1 MSYLSKFHLLKF
13 TEKNKT
19 KVFGDKNGL
28 SFLRRLIS
36 ADKRKGL
43 DGGPAK
49 QHVAIIGLDAA
60 GKTTIMKRILR
71 SEYTLSKPTFGVNI
85 EVYRYRTLE
94 FVVWDLG
101 GHAPIRK
108 TLWKKFVTKAQVI
121 VFVVDAADKKRFNLA
136 KDVFYDSLEN
146 TEPNAPILFLANKS
160 DKEDAASSV
169 EVMEAL
175 ELQKMTRSDRAF
187 NMFRCSALT
196 GEGLFNAW
204 DWLVDIVAKDKH
216 VPTWHVKIFS
226 AVAFDSNGK
235 ELDQAIFGNPTQQ
248 AKVATAYRES
258 IKETERFAKQM
269 RDYNEAVTVLEI
281 MEDYQL
287 VITKNKL
294 FVLGILIDVNDP
306 VSRVLTIASRIFD
319 AIEMDYL
326 KGISVSLE
334 KVISNYFP

>member
-1 MSYLSKFHLLKF
+1 M
-13 TEKNKT
+13 
-19 KVFGDKNGL
+19 
-28 SFLRRLIS
+28 SFLRRLIT
-36 ADKRKGL
+36 ADRKKTPEGSL
-43 DGGPAK
+43 DK

-108 TLWKKFVTKAQVI
+108 TLWKKFVTKASII
-121 VFVVDAADKKRFNLA
+121 VFVVDAADQKRFSLA
-136 KDVFYDSLEN
+136 KEVFYESLDN
-146 TEPNAPILFLANKS
+146 TELDAPILFLANKS
-160 DKEDAASSV
+160 DKEEAASSV

-175 ELQKMTRSDRAF
+175 ELHKMTRGERPF

-204 DWLVDIVAKDKH
+204 DWLVDVVSKDKAI
-216 VPTWHVKIFS
+216 PTWHVKISS

-235 ELDQAIFGNPTQQ
+235 ELDHAIFGNPNLQ
-248 AKVATAYRES
+248 AQIANAYRES
-258 IKETERFAKQM
+258 IRETERFAKQM
-269 RDYNEAVTVLEI
+269 KDYNEAVTVLEI
-281 MEDYQL
+281 MENFQL

-294 FVLGILIDVNDP
+294 FVLGMLIDVNDP
-306 VSRVLTIASRIFD
+306 VSRVLTISSRIFE

-326 KGISVSLE
+326 KGHPVSLE
-334 KVISNYFP
+334 KVISNYFPLDAISG

>member
-1 MSYLSKFHLLKF
+1 MIGVKDNSKDRV
-13 TEKNKT
+13 KNT
-19 KVFGDKNGL
+19 GDKTRV

-36 ADKRKGL
+36 ADKKRSG
-43 DGGPAK
+43 DDIATK

-85 EVYRYRTLE
+85 ELYRYRTLE

-108 TLWKKFVTKAQVI
+108 TLWKKFVAKAQTI
-121 VFVVDAADKKRFNLA
+121 VFVVDAADQKRFHLA
-136 KDVFYDSLEN
+136 KEVFYESLEN
-146 TEPNAPILFLANKS
+146 TDPQAPILFLANKA

-175 ELQKMTRSDRAF
+175 DLQQMIRLDRPF

-196 GEGLFNAW
+196 GEGLFPAW
-204 DWLVDIVAKDKH
+204 DWLVDIVSKDKAI
-216 VPTWHVKIFS
+216 PTWHVKIFS

-235 ELDQAIFGNPTQQ
+235 ELDQCIFGSPTQQ
-248 AKVATAYRES
+248 ANVATAYRES
-258 IKETERFAKQM
+258 IRETERFAKQM

-281 MEDYQL
+281 MKDYQL

-294 FVLGILIDVNDP
+294 FVMGILIDVNDP
-306 VSRVLTIASRIFD
+306 VSRVLTISSRIFE
-319 AIEMDYL
+319 AIEMAYL
-326 KGISVSLE
+326 KGLNISLQE
-334 KVISNYFP
+334 VISNYFPLDSI

>member
-1 MSYLSKFHLLKF
+1 M
-13 TEKNKT
+13 
-19 KVFGDKNGL
+19 

-36 ADKRKGL
+36 AEKKKGP
-43 DGGPAK
+43 DGAPVK

-85 EVYRYRTLE
+85 EVYKYRTLE

-108 TLWKKFVTKAQVI
+108 TLWKKFVTKAQTI
-121 VFVVDAADKKRFNLA
+121 VFVVDSADQKRFSLA
-136 KDVFYDSLEN
+136 KEVFYESLEN
-146 TEPNAPILFLANKS
+146 TEPSAPILFLANKS
-160 DKEDAASSV
+160 DKPDAASSV

-175 ELQKMTRSDRAF
+175 ELQNMTRIDRPF

-196 GEGLFNAW
+196 GEGLFQAW
-204 DWLVDIVAKDKH
+204 DWLVDIVSKDKAI
-216 VPTWHVKIFS
+216 PTWHVKIFS

-235 ELDQAIFGNPTQQ
+235 QLDEAIFGNPTQQ
-248 AKVATAYRES
+248 SKIATAYRES

-281 MEDYQL
+281 MQDYQL

-294 FVLGILIDVNDP
+294 FVMGMLIDVNDP
-306 VSRVLTIASRIFD
+306 VSRVLTISSRIFE
-319 AIEMDYL
+319 AIEMNYL
-326 KGISVSLE
+326 KGHPISLE
-334 KVISNYFP
+334 EVISNYFPLDAI

>member
-1 MSYLSKFHLLKF
+1 M
-13 TEKNKT
+13 
-19 KVFGDKNGL
+19 
-28 SFLRRLIS
+28 SFLRRLIT
-36 ADKRKGL
+36 ADRKKTPEGGL
-43 DGGPAK
+43 EK

-108 TLWKKFVTKAQVI
+108 TLWKKFVTKASII
-121 VFVVDAADKKRFNLA
+121 VFVVDAADQKRFSLA
-136 KDVFYDSLEN
+136 KEVFYESLDN
-146 TEPNAPILFLANKS
+146 TELDAPILFLANKS

-175 ELQKMTRSDRAF
+175 ELHKMTRSERPF

-204 DWLVDIVAKDKH
+204 DWLVDVVSKDKAI
-216 VPTWHVKIFS
+216 PTWHVKIFS
-226 AVAFDSNGK
+226 TVAFDSNGK
-235 ELDQAIFGNPTQQ
+235 ELDHAIFGNPSVQ
-248 AKVATAYRES
+248 AQIANAYRES
-258 IKETERFAKQM
+258 IRETERFAKQM
-269 RDYNEAVTVLEI
+269 KDYNEAVTVLEI
-281 MEDYQL
+281 MENFQL

-294 FVLGILIDVNDP
+294 FVLGMLIDVNDP
-306 VSRVLTIASRIFD
+306 VSRVLTISSRIFE

-326 KGISVSLE
+326 KGHQISLE
-334 KVISNYFP
+334 KVISNYFPLDAISG

>member
-1 MSYLSKFHLLKF
+1 M
-13 TEKNKT
+13 
-19 KVFGDKNGL
+19 

-36 ADKRKGL
+36 ADKKRTGEN
-43 DGGPAK
+43 GTTK

-108 TLWKKFVTKAQVI
+108 TLWKKFVTKAQTI
-121 VFVVDAADKKRFNLA
+121 VFVVDAADQKRFHLA
-136 KDVFYDSLEN
+136 KDVFYESLEN
-146 TEPNAPILFLANKS
+146 IDPKAPILFLANKA
-160 DKEDAASSV
+160 DKDDAASSV
-169 EVMEAL
+169 EVMQAL
-175 ELQKMTRSDRAF
+175 DLQQMTRVDRPF

-196 GEGLFNAW
+196 GEGLFQAW
-204 DWLVDIVAKDKH
+204 DWLVDIVSKDKAI
-216 VPTWHVKIFS
+216 PTWHVKIYS
-226 AVAFDSNGK
+226 AVAFDANGK
-235 ELDQAIFGNPTQQ
+235 ELDQCIFGSPTQQ
-248 AKVATAYRES
+248 ATTATAYRES

-281 MEDYQL
+281 MQDYQL

-294 FVLGILIDVNDP
+294 FVMGILIDVNDP
-306 VSRVLTIASRIFD
+306 VSRVLTISSRIFE
-319 AIEMDYL
+319 AIEMEYL
-326 KGISVSLE
+326 KGLAISLE
-334 KVISNYFP
+334 EVISNYFPLDSI

>member
-1 MSYLSKFHLLKF
+1 M
-13 TEKNKT
+13 
-19 KVFGDKNGL
+19 

-36 ADKRKGL
+36 AEKKKGP
-43 DGGPAK
+43 DGAPVK

-85 EVYRYRTLE
+85 EVYKYRTLE

-108 TLWKKFVTKAQVI
+108 TLWKKFVTKAQTI
-121 VFVVDAADKKRFNLA
+121 VFVVDSADQKRFPLA
-136 KDVFYDSLEN
+136 KEVFYESLEN
-146 TEPNAPILFLANKS
+146 TEPTAPILFLANKS
-160 DKEDAASSV
+160 DKSEAASSV

-175 ELQKMTRSDRAF
+175 ELQNMTRIDRPF

-196 GEGLFNAW
+196 GEGLFQAW
-204 DWLVDIVAKDKH
+204 DWLVDIVSKDKAI
-216 VPTWHVKIFS
+216 PTWHVKIYS

-235 ELDQAIFGNPTQQ
+235 QLDEAIFGNPTQQ
-248 AKVATAYRES
+248 SKIATAYRES

-281 MEDYQL
+281 MQDYQL

-294 FVLGILIDVNDP
+294 FVMGMLIDVNDP
-306 VSRVLTIASRIFD
+306 VSRVLTISSRIFE
-319 AIEMDYL
+319 AIEMNYL
-326 KGISVSLE
+326 KGHPISLE
-334 KVISNYFP
+334 EVISNYFPLDAI

>member
-1 MSYLSKFHLLKF
+1 
-13 TEKNKT
+13 
-19 KVFGDKNGL
+19 L

-36 ADKRKGL
+36 ADRKKSQESGQ
-43 DGGPAK
+43 AK

-108 TLWKKFVTKAQVI
+108 TLWKKFVTKASVI
-121 VFVVDAADKKRFNLA
+121 VFVVDAADQKRFHLA
-136 KDVFYDSLEN
+136 KEVFYESLEN
-146 TEPNAPILFLANKS
+146 TDPNAPILFLANKS
-160 DKEDAASSV
+160 DKEEAASTL

-175 ELQKMTRSDRAF
+175 ELHKMTRGERPF
-187 NMFRCSALT
+187 NLFRCSALT
-196 GEGLFNAW
+196 GEGLFTAW
-204 DWLVDIVAKDKH
+204 DWLVDVVSKDKA
-216 VPTWHVKIFS
+216 VPTWHVKIY
-226 AVAFDSNGK
+226 ATAIFDANAK
-235 ELDQAIFGNPTQQ
+235 ELDHAIFGSPTQQ
-248 AKVATAYRES
+248 AKIANAYREA

-281 MEDYQL
+281 MEDFQL

-294 FVLGILIDVNDP
+294 FVFCILIDVNDP
-306 VSRVLTIASRIFD
+306 VSRVLTISSRIFES
-319 AIEMDYL
+319 IEMDYL
-326 KGISVSLE
+326 KGHQVSLE
-334 KVISNYFP
+334 KVISNYFPLDAIS

>member
-1 MSYLSKFHLLKF
+1 M
-13 TEKNKT
+13 
-19 KVFGDKNGL
+19 

-36 ADKRKGL
+36 ADRKKTD
-43 DGGPAK
+43 DGSGVIK

-121 VFVVDAADKKRFNLA
+121 VFVVDAADKKRFDLA
-136 KDVFYDSLEN
+136 KEVFYESLDN
-146 TEPNAPILFLANKS
+146 TDADAPILFLANKS
-160 DKEDAASSV
+160 DKEDASSSI

-175 ELQKMTRSDRAF
+175 ELQKMTRSDRPF

-196 GEGLFNAW
+196 GEGLFTAW
-204 DWLVDIVAKDKH
+204 DWLVDVVSKDQA
-216 VPTWHVKIFS
+216 VPTWHSKIFS
-226 AVAFDSNGK
+226 AAIFDNNGT
-235 ELDQAIFGNPTQQ
+235 ELDETIFGNPTQQ

-269 RDYNEAVTVLEI
+269 KDYNEAVTVLEI

-294 FVLGILIDVNDP
+294 FVIGILIDVNDP
-306 VSRVLTIASRIFD
+306 VSRVLTIASRIFE

-326 KGISVSLE
+326 KGHKVSLE
-334 KVISNYFP
+334 KVISNYFPLDAIS

>member
-1 MSYLSKFHLLKF
+1 
-13 TEKNKT
+13 
-19 KVFGDKNGL
+19 L

-36 ADKRKGL
+36 AERKKTQ
-43 DGGPAK
+43 DGSSIK

-121 VFVVDAADKKRFNLA
+121 VFVVDAADQKRFHLA
-136 KDVFYDSLEN
+136 RDVFYESLEN
-146 TEPNAPILFLANKS
+146 TKATAPILFLANKS

-175 ELQKMTRSDRAF
+175 ELYKMTHGDRPF

-204 DWLVDIVAKDKH
+204 DWLVDVVSKDKAI
-216 VPTWHVKIFS
+216 PTWHVKIFAA
-226 AVAFDSNGK
+226 AVFDSNGQ
-235 ELDQAIFGNPTQQ
+235 ELDNAIFGSPTQQ
-248 AKVATAYRES
+248 ATIANAYRE
-258 IKETERFAKQM
+258 KF
-269 RDYNEAVTVLEI
+269 
-281 MEDYQL
+281 QL

-294 FVLGILIDVNDP
+294 FVMGILIDVNDP
-306 VSRVLTIASRIFD
+306 VSRVLTISSRIFD

-326 KGISVSLE
+326 KSKAISLE
-334 KVISNYFP
+334 KVISNYFPLDAISG

>member
-1 MSYLSKFHLLKF
+1 MHS
-13 TEKNKT
+13 
-19 KVFGDKNGL
+19 L

-36 ADKRKGL
+36 ADRKKT
-43 DGGPAK
+43 DIGGVTK

-121 VFVVDAADKKRFNLA
+121 VFVVDAADKKRFTLA
-136 KDVFYDSLEN
+136 RDVFYESLEN

-169 EVMEAL
+169 DVMEAL
-175 ELQKMTRSDRAF
+175 ELNKMIRGDRPF
-187 NMFRCSALT
+187 NLFRCSALT
-196 GEGLFNAW
+196 GDGLFTAW
-204 DWLVDIVAKDKH
+204 DWLVDVVAKDKAI
-216 VPTWHVKIFS
+216 PTWHVKIYS
-226 AVAFDSNGK
+226 AVAFDANGQ
-235 ELDQAIFGNPTQQ
+235 ELDHAIFGTPSRQ
-248 AKVATAYRES
+248 AKVANAYRES

-269 RDYNEAVTVLEI
+269 KDYGEAVTVLEI
-281 MEDYQL
+281 MDEYQL
-287 VITKNKL
+287 VITKSKL
-294 FVLGILIDVNDP
+294 FVMGILIDVNDP
-306 VSRVLTIASRIFD
+306 VSRVLTISSRIFE

-326 KGISVSLE
+326 KGNTVSIE
-334 KVISNYFP
+334 KVISNYFPLDAISS

>member
-1 MSYLSKFHLLKF
+1 M
-13 TEKNKT
+13 
-19 KVFGDKNGL
+19 

-36 ADKRKGL
+36 ADKRKGQE
-43 DGGPAK
+43 GGPTK

-108 TLWKKFVTKAQVI
+108 TLWKKFVTKAQTI
-121 VFVVDAADKKRFNLA
+121 VFVVDAADQKRFPLA
-136 KDVFYDSLEN
+136 KDVFYESIEN
-146 TEPNAPILFLANKS
+146 TDPDAPILFLANKS

-169 EVMEAL
+169 EVMQAL
-175 ELQKMTRSDRAF
+175 DLQQMTRIDRPF

-196 GEGLFNAW
+196 GEGLFQAW
-204 DWLVDIVAKDKH
+204 DWLVDVVSKDKAI
-216 VPTWHVKIFS
+216 PTWHVKIYS

-235 ELDQAIFGNPTQQ
+235 ELDSAIFGNPTQQ
-248 AKVATAYRES
+248 AQIATAYRES
-258 IKETERFAKQM
+258 VKEAERFAKQM
-269 RDYNEAVTVLEI
+269 KDYDEAVTVLEI
-281 MEDYQL
+281 MQNYQL
-287 VITKNKL
+287 VINKNKL
-294 FVLGILIDVNDP
+294 FVMGILIDVNDP
-306 VSRVLTIASRIFD
+306 VSRVLTITNRIFE

-326 KGISVSLE
+326 KGQPISLD
-334 KVISNYFP
+334 KVITNYFPLDSI

>member
-1 MSYLSKFHLLKF
+1 
-13 TEKNKT
+13 
-19 KVFGDKNGL
+19 L

-36 ADKRKGL
+36 ADRKKAQEGEQ
-43 DGGPAK
+43 AK

-108 TLWKKFVTKAQVI
+108 TLWKKFVTKASVI
-121 VFVVDAADKKRFNLA
+121 VFVVDAADQKRFHLA
-136 KDVFYDSLEN
+136 KEVFYESLAN
-146 TEPNAPILFLANKS
+146 TDPNAPILFLANKS
-160 DKEDAASSV
+160 DKEEAASTL

-175 ELQKMTRSDRAF
+175 ELHKMTRGERPF
-187 NMFRCSALT
+187 NLFRCSALT
-196 GEGLFNAW
+196 GEGLFTAW
-204 DWLVDIVAKDKH
+204 DWLVDVVSKDSSI
-216 VPTWHVKIFS
+216 PTWHVKIY
-226 AVAFDSNGK
+226 AAAIFDANAK
-235 ELDQAIFGNPTQQ
+235 ELDHAIFGNPTQQ
-248 AKVATAYRES
+248 AKIANAYRES

-281 MEDYQL
+281 MNDFQL

-294 FVLGILIDVNDP
+294 FVMGILIDVNDP
-306 VSRVLTIASRIFD
+306 VSRVLTISSRIFES
-319 AIEMDYL
+319 IEMDYL
-326 KGISVSLE
+326 KGHQISLE
-334 KVISNYFP
+334 KVISNYFPLDAIS

>member
-1 MSYLSKFHLLKF
+1 M
-13 TEKNKT
+13 
-19 KVFGDKNGL
+19 

-36 ADKRKGL
+36 ADKTKTV
-43 DGGPAK
+43 DGAAVK

-85 EVYRYRTLE
+85 EVYKYRTLE

-108 TLWKKFVTKAQVI
+108 TLWKKFVTKATTI
-121 VFVVDAADKKRFNLA
+121 VFVVDAADKKRFDLA
-136 KDVFYDSLEN
+136 KEVFYESLEN
-146 TEPNAPILFLANKS
+146 TEADAPILFLANKS

-175 ELQKMTRSDRAF
+175 ELQKMTRIDRPF

-196 GEGLFNAW
+196 GEGLFQAW
-204 DWLVDIVAKDKH
+204 DWLVDVVSKDKAI
-216 VPTWHVKIFS
+216 PTWHVKIYS
-226 AVAFDSNGK
+226 SVAFDSNGK
-235 ELDQAIFGNPTQQ
+235 ELDSAIFGSPTQQ
-248 AKVATAYRES
+248 AQIATAYRECV
-258 IKETERFAKQM
+258 KETERFAKQM
-269 RDYNEAVTVLEI
+269 KDYDEAVTVLEI
-281 MEDYQL
+281 MQNYQL

-294 FVLGILIDVNDP
+294 FVTGMLIDVNDP
-306 VSRVLTIASRIFD
+306 VSRVLTISGRIFE

-326 KGISVSLE
+326 KGQPISLE
-334 KVISNYFP
+334 KVISNYFPLDAI